1 MTHTAKARRLL
12 AVVGLSAVLPL
23 AAACGS
29 GSTPP
34 TTPGGAAST
43 ASSVTSSAASDGTS
57 AAGGDY
63 CDVLKSGQ
71 QELEGISGSLSDS
84 AALEQGLTV
93 VRKIEAAAPPEI
105 KQAWGEFVSFV
116 ETVTSGNT
124 SAVTDAMAKMEAAG
138 AAIES
143 HAKSTCNLDLS

>member
-1 MTHTAKARRLL
+1 MTHISTARRLL

-34 TTPGGAAST
+34 STPGGASSP
-43 ASSVTSSAASDGTS
+43 ASSVASSAASEGTS
-57 AAGGDY
+57 GAGGAY
-63 CDVLKSGQ
+63 CDVLKSAQ
-71 QELEGISGSLSDS
+71 QELEGISGNLSDS

-105 KQAWGEFVSFV
+105 KQAWGDFITFV
-116 ETVTSGNT
+116 ETVKSRNT
-124 SAVTDAMAKMEAAG
+124 SAVTDAMAKMQAAG
-138 AAIES
+138 ASIES
-143 HAKSTCNLDLS
+143 HAKSTCNLNLS